1 MSPFVCMC
9 VFVGRVLGEICVG
22 AWMSVI
28 RVWERG
34 RRAILQRGKAKRVTS
49 RNLVSRLS
57 VIPFLSPCACCPA
70 IRLIKATYR
79 QRRHVH
85 ATVLTHVEH
94 KLSLTYELRPAEKSC
109 SSHSQMQEEVSSRE
123 TQF

>member
-1 MSPFVCMC
+1 MC
-9 VFVGRVLGEICVG
+9 WRMDECDKGLGEG
-22 AWMSVI
+22 S
-28 RVWERG
+28 
-34 RRAILQRGKAKRVTS
+34 QSNTSKRESKESQS